1 MSEVHRYERTQK
13 DMSAHISMC
22 VAPVEGS
29 KSEPVGLQSD

>member
-1 MSEVHRYERTQK
+1 MSEAHRYERAQK
-13 DMSAHISMC
+13 DMSALINMC